1 MLSLRDFQDLTDPQ
15 LSLLERL
22 ERLPQF
28 TEHFYFTGGTLLKAL
43 GIVPRESNDL
53 DFFTFPHV
61 DERTYMATLGIV
73 LSLLREIFGQGNI
86 VTTERG
92 FLVKGSGMVVE
103 CVYDAVQNIDV
114 FVPFGNLQTSG
125 LKDFAANKAAAFCAR
140 DEVKDCVDIA
150 FLTKREGWLLAD
162 LADMAEERFSLGTI
176 SEKKLLTE
184 LLHKREM
191 LTVPPSMFLRDQER
205 NLALVEEQ
213 INYLLDHATV

>member
-1 MLSLRDFQDLTDPQ
+1 MPSLRDFQDLTAPQ
-15 LSLLERL
+15 ATLLERL
-22 ERLPQF
+22 ERSPEF
-28 TEHFYFTGGTLLKAL
+28 TERFYFTGGTLLKAL

-61 DERTYMATLGIV
+61 DERTYMATLGVV
-73 LSLLREIFGQGNI
+73 LSLLREMFGEENI

-103 CVYDAVQNIDV
+103 CVYDAVRNIDN
-114 FVPFGNLQTSG
+114 FVSFGNLQTPG
-125 LKDFAANKAAAFCAR
+125 LKDFAANKAAAFCVR

-184 LLHKREM
+184 LLHKRET
-191 LTVPPSMFLRDQER
+191 LTLSPLMFLRNQER

-213 INYLLDHATV
+213 VQFLLDHVTL